1 MSQLPLSHPIQL
13 AEVPP
18 AGLEVVLQP
27 DAAAC
32 AALAAHAGV
41 LGLSGLTA
49 RFLVAQEGAGG
60 LHVTGAV
67 DAMVRQTCGVT
78 LDPFDAP
85 LHEPVDVHFA
95 PAGTARAADMEE
107 DEGYDPPDEIV
118 DGAIDLGALTTEF
131 LTLGID
137 PYPRKPGA
145 VFEPPPEG
153 PGNPSPFS
161 ALSKLKRDE

>member
-1 MSQLPLSHPIQL
+1 MSQLPLSHPIQV

-32 AALAAHAGV
+32 AALAAHVGV

-49 RFLVAQEGAGG
+49 RFHVAQESAGG

-95 PAGTARAADMEE
+95 PAGTARADQADE

-118 DGAIDLGALTTEF
+118 DGGIDLGALASEF

-145 VFEPPPEG
+145 VFAPPPEG

>member
-1 MSQLPLSHPIQL
+1 MSQLPLSHAVQV

-18 AGLEVVLQP
+18 SGLDVVLKP

-41 LGLSGLTA
+41 LALSGLTA
-49 RFLVAQEGAGG
+49 RFHVAQEGAGG
-60 LHVTGAV
+60 LHVTGTV
-67 DAMVRQTCGVT
+67 DAMVRQACGVT

-95 PAGTARAADMEE
+95 PAGTARAADPEE
-107 DEGYDPPDEIV
+107 DEAYDPPDEIV
-118 DGAIDLGALTTEF
+118 NGAIDLGALANEF

-153 PGNPSPFS
+153 PGKPSPFS
-161 ALSKLKRDE
+161 ALTKLKRDE